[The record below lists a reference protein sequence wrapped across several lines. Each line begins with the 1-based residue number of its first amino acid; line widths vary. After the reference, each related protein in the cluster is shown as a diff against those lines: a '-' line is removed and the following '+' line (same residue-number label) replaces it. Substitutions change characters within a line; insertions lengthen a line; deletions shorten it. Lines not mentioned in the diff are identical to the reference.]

1 MHSPWCGAQ
10 PVASAQK
17 PRATMADAIYGSA
30 RVALKF
36 KGDEDVRTDG

>member
-10 PVASAQK
+10 PVAFAQK

-30 RVALKF
+30 RVALKL